1 MADIFEIVFDGG
13 SKGNP
18 GKAYGSYDIE
28 RNGELYDRKI
38 EMQYGDNM
46 TNNQAEYISLIRAL
60 KAIVENPHVDAAK
73 AHLVIRGD
81 SKLVISQITGV
92 WKVKNANM
100 QPLWAEAGGL
110 LTEVGSW
117 EAIWH
122 DRSNSVKKLGH

>member
-1 MADIFEIVFDGG
+1 MTDVFEIVFDGG

-28 RNGELYDRKI
+28 RNGELFERKI

-46 TNNQAEYISLIRAL
+46 TNNQAEYISLIRGL
-60 KAIVENPHVDAAK
+60 RAIAENPSVDPAK
-73 AHLVIRGD
+73 AKVIIRGD

-110 LTEVGSW
+110 LTEFGSW
-117 EAIWH
+117 EAHWH
-122 DRSNSVKKLGH
+122 DRSNSVRKLGH